1 MEQVTIVIT
10 ESAYSD
16 LEDIENY
23 ISRDSPLMA
32 RRFINKIFER
42 IDQLY
47 NYPTSGK
54 LVPEIKDKSVREL
67 LINKYR
73 IIYKVVDEQHINIIR
88 IVHGSRLLDIEV

>member
-10 ESAYSD
+10 ESAYND

-23 ISRDSPLMA
+23 ISQDSPLMA
-32 RRFINKIFER
+32 RRFINKIFDR

-54 LVPEIKDKSVREL
+54 PIPEIKDKSIREL
-67 LINKYR
+67 LLNKYR
-73 IIYKVVDEQHINIIR
+73 IIYKVVDEQHIDIIR